1 MSKRVIIGLAG
12 SMGSGKSTAAAYI
25 TEKYGFV
32 EYSFAKPLKD
42 ISMIMGFDWH
52 QVYGTQ
58 AQKLEVNKMW
68 GITGR
73 EFLQKFGTEVCREIL
88 PSILPKTNF
97 GFYSIWIRLF
107 EKYCADNPNTNI
119 VVSDVR
125 FSDEANFISSMGGHI
140 IQIDR
145 NVGILASQP
154 TASQPTASQPTAS
167 QPTASQPTQNVS
179 THKSEIPIPAR
190 YVNST
195 IVNNKMVS
203 DLHKNIDAI
212 VELLL

>member
-1 MSKRVIIGLAG
+1 MSNRVIIGLSG

-42 ISMIMGFDWH
+42 ITMIMGFDWH

-58 AQKLEVNKMW
+58 EQKLEVNKMW
-68 GITGR
+68 GVSGR

-125 FSDEANFISSMGGHI
+125 FSDEANFISSLGGHI

-145 NVGILASQP
+145 NQLG
-154 TASQPTASQPTAS
+154 
-167 QPTASQPTQNVS
+167 QNVL
-179 THKSEIPIPAR
+179 THKSEIPIPER
-190 YVNST
+190 YVTSK
-195 IVNNKMVS
+195 IVNDQTVA
-203 DLHKNIDAI
+203 DLYNNIDSI
-212 VELLL
+212 VNLLL